1 MAAPAIRP
9 EEHLG
14 LVYREAIRVARH
26 RYALG
31 FSGPEHAAENFIGDG
46 YLGLVK
52 ACEAFDPS
60 RGFKLSTMATPRIR
74 GAILDAIRNESK
86 SRAVH
91 RPEFTEL
98 SLTLVD
104 SHPLPIDA
112 AELES
117 IRDAVRAVVDSPDV
131 LNRQER
137 LVIVRRYWHEERAVQ
152 IARRMHVS
160 ECRISQ
166 ILGKAHG
173 KLFAA
178 LLPVVLAAP
187 AALLRTIQA
196 KRVAKAN
203 RQPRSFKQKR
213 CAWCAKAFE
222 PTGPRALYCSPA
234 CRRREEFGE

>member
-1 MAAPAIRP
+1 MTAAARP

-14 LVYREAIRVARH
+14 LVYREAQRVARH

-31 FSGPEHAAENFIGDG
+31 FIGPDHKAENFIADG
-46 YLGLVK
+46 YFGLVK

-74 GAILDAIRNESK
+74 GAILDAMRAESM
-86 SRAVH
+86 SRRVH
-91 RPEFTEL
+91 RPDFTEL

-104 SHPLPIDA
+104 SHPLPVDA
-112 AELES
+112 LELES
-117 IRDAVRAVVDSPDV
+117 IREAVRAVVDSPD
-131 LNRQER
+131 LLTRQER
-137 LVIVRRYWHEERAVQ
+137 LAIVRRYWHEERQVE
-152 IARRMHVS
+152 IARRMRVS
-160 ECRISQ
+160 ECRVSQ
-166 ILGKAHG
+166 VLGSAHG
-173 KLFAA
+173 KLFGA

-213 CAWCAKAFE
+213 CAWCAKAFQ
-222 PTGPRALYCSPA
+222 PTGPRALYCSAP
-234 CRRREEFGE
+234 CRRHEEFGQ